1 MKRLSYEYVKEYIE
15 NFGYKLLSKEY
26 KNNKT
31 ELEIQCNDCG
41 NIFHM
46 RFNNFKD
53 GKHRC
58 ECKSKPLV
66 LTYEYVK
73 NYIESCGYKLLSKEY
88 KNNATYLLVWCGN
101 PNHKPYKVKFNN
113 FKDCNSRCP
122 ECNTTSKGEEKIK
135 EILIKYNIKFNQQY
149 LFNDCRNIRPLPFDF
164 YLPQYNITIE
174 YDGRQH
180 YKLDCFNMNLLDLM
194 NLKYNDNK
202 KTQYCNDNNIKL
214 IRIPY
219 WDFNNIEKILKK
231 ELKVN

>member
-1 MKRLSYEYVKEYIE
+1 MRRLSYEYVKEYIE

-149 LFNDCRNIRPLPFDF
+149 LFNDCRNTRPLPFDF

-202 KTQYCNDNNIKL
+202 KTQYCNNNNIKL

>member
-164 YLPQYNITIE
+164 YLSQYNTAIE

-219 WDFNNIEKILKK
+219 WDFNDIEKILKK

>member
-149 LFNDCRNIRPLPFDF
+149 LFNDCRNTRPLPFDF
-164 YLPQYNITIE
+164 YLPQYNIAIE

>member
-149 LFNDCRNIRPLPFDF
+149 LFNDCRNTRPLPFDF
-164 YLPQYNITIE
+164 YLLQYNITIE

-202 KTQYCNDNNIKL
+202 KTQYCNNNNIKL

>member
-174 YDGRQH
+174 YDRRQH

>member
-15 NFGYKLLSKEY
+15 SFGYTLLSKEY

-41 NIFHM
+41 KIFYM

-73 NYIESCGYKLLSKEY
+73 NYIESCGYQLLSKEY
-88 KNNATYLLVWCGN
+88 VNNRTPLLVWCGN
-101 PNHKPYKVKFNN
+101 PNHKPYEVKFNN

-122 ECNTTSKGEEKIK
+122 ECNINSKGEEKIK
-135 EILIKYNIKFNQQY
+135 ETLIKYNIKFKQQY
-149 LFNDCRNIRPLPFDF
+149 LFDDCRNVKPLPFDF
-164 YLPQYNITIE
+164 YLPQYNTLIE

-219 WDFNNIEKILKK
+219 WNYNDIEKILKE

>member
-1 MKRLSYEYVKEYIE
+1 MRRLSYEYVKEYIE

-58 ECKSKPLV
+58 ECKGKPLV

-149 LFNDCRNIRPLPFDF
+149 LFNDCRNTRPLPFDF

-202 KTQYCNDNNIKL
+202 KTQYCNNNNIKL

>member
-149 LFNDCRNIRPLPFDF
+149 LFNDCRNIRPFPFDF

-202 KTQYCNDNNIKL
+202 KTQYCNNNNIKL

>member
-219 WDFNNIEKILKK
+219 WDFNDIEKILKK

>member
-202 KTQYCNDNNIKL
+202 KTQYCNNNNIKL

>member
-31 ELEIQCNDCG
+31 ELEMQCNDCG

-66 LTYEYVK
+66 LTYEYVR

-135 EILIKYNIKFNQQY
+135 EILIKYNMKFNQQY
-149 LFNDCRNIRPLPFDF
+149 LFNDCRNTRPLPFDF
-164 YLPQYNITIE
+164 YLSQYNIAIE
-174 YDGRQH
+174 YDGKQH

>member
-149 LFNDCRNIRPLPFDF
+149 LFNDCRNTRPLPFDF

-202 KTQYCNDNNIKL
+202 KIQYCNDNNIKL

>member
-1 MKRLSYEYVKEYIE
+1 MKRLSYKYVKEYIE

-149 LFNDCRNIRPLPFDF
+149 LFNDCRNTRPLPFDF

>member
-26 KNNKT
+26 KNNKI

-113 FKDCNSRCP
+113 FKDCNSRCS

-149 LFNDCRNIRPLPFDF
+149 LFNDCRNTRPLPFDF

>member
-15 NFGYKLLSKEY
+15 SFGYTLLSKEY

-41 NIFHM
+41 KIFYM

-73 NYIESCGYKLLSKEY
+73 NYIESYGYQLLSKEY
-88 KNNATYLLVWCGN
+88 KNNSTYLLVWCGN

-122 ECNTTSKGEEKIK
+122 ECNTNSKGEEKIK
-135 EILIKYNIKFNQQY
+135 EILIKYNIKFNPQH
-149 LFNDCRNIRPLPFDF
+149 LFDDCRNTKPLPFDF
-164 YLPQYNITIE
+164 YLPQYNVAIE

-180 YKLDCFNMNLLDLM
+180 YKLDCFNMSLLDLM

-202 KTQYCNDNNIKL
+202 KTQYCKDNNIKL

-219 WDFNNIEKILKK
+219 WDFNKIEEILIK
-231 ELKVN
+231 ELKVE

>member
-122 ECNTTSKGEEKIK
+122 ECNTNSKGEEKIK
-135 EILIKYNIKFNQQY
+135 EVLIKYNIKFNQQY
-149 LFNDCRNIRPLPFDF
+149 LFNDCRNTRPLPFDF
-164 YLPQYNITIE
+164 YLPQYNIAIE

-219 WDFNNIEKILKK
+219 CDFNNIEKILKK

>member
-15 NFGYKLLSKEY
+15 NFGYILLSKEY

-88 KNNATYLLVWCGN
+88 KNNSTYLLVWCGN
-101 PNHKPYKVKFNN
+101 SNHKPYKVKFNN

-122 ECNTTSKGEEKIK
+122 ECNTNSKGEEKIK
-135 EILIKYNIKFNQQY
+135 EILIKYNIKFNPQY
-149 LFNDCRNIRPLPFDF
+149 LFNDCRNTRPLPFDF
-164 YLPQYNITIE
+164 YLPQYNIAIE

>member
-58 ECKSKPLV
+58 ECKSKPLI

-122 ECNTTSKGEEKIK
+122 ECNTNSKGEEKIK

-149 LFNDCRNIRPLPFDF
+149 LFNDCRNTRPLPFDF
-164 YLPQYNITIE
+164 YLPQYNVAIE
-174 YDGRQH
+174 YDGKQH

-219 WDFNNIEKILKK
+219 WDFNNIEKIFEK

>member
-149 LFNDCRNIRPLPFDF
+149 LFNDCRNTRPLPFDF

>member
-1 MKRLSYEYVKEYIE
+1 MKRLNYEYVKEYIE

-149 LFNDCRNIRPLPFDF
+149 LFNDCRNTRPLPFDF

>member
-1 MKRLSYEYVKEYIE
+1 MRRLSYEYVKEYIE

-122 ECNTTSKGEEKIK
+122 ECNTTSKGEDKRNSNKI
-135 EILIKYNIKFNQQY
+135 
-149 LFNDCRNIRPLPFDF
+149 
-164 YLPQYNITIE
+164 
-174 YDGRQH
+174 
-180 YKLDCFNMNLLDLM
+180 
-194 NLKYNDNK
+194 
-202 KTQYCNDNNIKL
+202 
-214 IRIPY
+214 
-219 WDFNNIEKILKK
+219 
-231 ELKVN
+231 

>member
-15 NFGYKLLSKEY
+15 IFDYKLLSKEY

-202 KTQYCNDNNIKL
+202 KTQYCNNNNIKL

>member
-1 MKRLSYEYVKEYIE
+1 MRRLSYEYVKGYIE

-149 LFNDCRNIRPLPFDF
+149 LFNDCRNTRPLPFDF

-202 KTQYCNDNNIKL
+202 KTQYCNNNNIKL

>member
-1 MKRLSYEYVKEYIE
+1 MRRLSYEYVKEYIE

-149 LFNDCRNIRPLPFDF
+149 LFNDCRNTRPLPFDF

-202 KTQYCNDNNIKL
+202 KTQYYNNNNIKL